1 MTTVAIKLALVE
13 TKHNKARDALV
24 THITKIVFTGLIN
37 LHLYSCE
44 WQVFIPH
51 MEGTLGEAVFRYL
64 FTILWKDIQS
74 VNFQIKIEHY
84 NEK

>member
-1 MTTVAIKLALVE
+1 MTTVAINLVSVG
-13 TKHNKARDALV
+13 TKHEARAALV

-44 WQVFIPH
+44 RQVFVPH

-64 FTILWKDIQS
+64 FTIL
-74 VNFQIKIEHY
+74 
-84 NEK
+84 

>member
-1 MTTVAIKLALVE
+1 MTTVAVKLVLVE
-13 TKHNKARDALV
+13 TKHNEARDALV

-37 LHLYSCE
+37 LHLYFCE
-44 WQVFIPH
+44 WQVFTPH
-51 MEGTLGEAVFRYL
+51 MEGTLGEAVFQYL

-74 VNFQIKIEHY
+74 VNFWIKTEHY